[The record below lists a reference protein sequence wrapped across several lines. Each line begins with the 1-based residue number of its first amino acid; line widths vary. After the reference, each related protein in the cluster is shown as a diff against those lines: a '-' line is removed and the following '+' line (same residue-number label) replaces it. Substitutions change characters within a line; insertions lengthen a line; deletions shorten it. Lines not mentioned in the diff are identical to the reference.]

1 MTRKSLLIM
10 MALFLVVGL
19 APVLSIDKA
28 MAQVKPGPE
37 ICDDGIDNDLDG
49 LADGK
54 DPDCQKKG
62 LICHNIGGPRDLGAN
77 CDMTGNCSFT
87 TDAGTILVTPN
98 HFLGIIIGFN
108 QDSAGALAAHIA
120 HGDGFIISTFDPP
133 LHLASDGQ
141 NHQAANVECLAE
153 RVVPQPDEPGN

>member
-49 LADGK
+49 LVDGK

-62 LICHNIGGPRDLGAN
+62 LI
-77 CDMTGNCSFT
+77 
-87 TDAGTILVTPN
+87 
-98 HFLGIIIGFN
+98 
-108 QDSAGALAAHIA
+108 
-120 HGDGFIISTFDPP
+120 
-133 LHLASDGQ
+133 
-141 NHQAANVECLAE
+141 
-153 RVVPQPDEPGN
+153 